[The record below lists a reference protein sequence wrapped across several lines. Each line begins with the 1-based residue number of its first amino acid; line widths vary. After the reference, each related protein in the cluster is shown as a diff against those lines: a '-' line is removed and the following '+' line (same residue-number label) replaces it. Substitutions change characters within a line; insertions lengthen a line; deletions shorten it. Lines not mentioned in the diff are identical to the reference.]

1 MSRGIV
7 CNEEVRLCSISL
19 VSQSQRVL
27 IQTHEIA
34 GKLLL
39 DLLHFKNLLLFPEF
53 IFKCAPLRCDCD
65 VHIHYSRA
73 NHSRLRTPRGFK
85 DHEQRKRRVVETRIR
100 AR

>member
-39 DLLHFKNLLLFPEF
+39 GLLQF
-53 IFKCAPLRCDCD
+53 
-65 VHIHYSRA
+65 
-73 NHSRLRTPRGFK
+73 
-85 DHEQRKRRVVETRIR
+85 
-100 AR
+100 